1 MEIDNSLLASLI
13 RSSYKLHCL
22 ENAGI
27 DDWYYYRDALN
38 NDPTYNTYMALG
50 DSEVISTFFK
60 LMKDIEE
67 ENKYLK
73 DSNDYSA
80 FAQELNNY

>member
-38 NDPTYNTYMALG
+38 NDPTYNTYTALG

-80 FAQELNNY
+80 FTQELNNY

>member
-22 ENAGI
+22 KNAGI

>member
-27 DDWYYYRDALN
+27 NDWYYYNDALN
-38 NDPTYNTYMALG
+38 NDPTYNTYMAL
-50 DSEVISTFFK
+50 DDLKLISTFFK

-67 ENKYLK
+67 ENKHLK
-73 DSNDYSA
+73 NDETFEA
-80 FAQELNNY
+80 ELNNQ

>member
-27 DDWYYYRDALN
+27 DDWYYYKDALN

-67 ENKYLK
+67 KSKRLENS
-73 DSNDYSA
+73 DDNI

>member
-27 DDWYYYRDALN
+27 NDWYYYKDALN
-38 NDPTYNTYMALG
+38 NDPTYNTYMAL
-50 DSEVISTFFK
+50 DDLKLISTFFK

-67 ENKYLK
+67 ENKHLQAS
-73 DSNDYSA
+73 DDGI
-80 FAQELNNY
+80 FTQELNNY

>member
-27 DDWYYYRDALN
+27 NDWYYYKDALN
-38 NDPTYNTYMALG
+38 NDPTYNTYMAL
-50 DSEVISTFFK
+50 DDLKLISTFFK

-67 ENKYLK
+67 ENKHLK
-73 DSNDYSA
+73 NDETFEA
-80 FAQELNNY
+80 ELNNQ

>member
-27 DDWYYYRDALN
+27 NNWYYYRDALN

-67 ENKYLK
+67 ESKYLK
-73 DSNDYSA
+73 SSNDGNV
-80 FAQELNNY
+80 FTQDFK

>member
-27 DDWYYYRDALN
+27 NDWYYYKDALN
-38 NDPTYNTYMALG
+38 NDPTYNTKKG
-50 DSEVISTFFK
+50 
-60 LMKDIEE
+60 
-67 ENKYLK
+67 
-73 DSNDYSA
+73 DYS
-80 FAQELNNY
+80 EE